1 MTFNVGE
8 VVRLKSGGPS
18 MTVSHTGR
26 GPIETSM
33 INVVWFNKGMPYR
46 TQFLAELLEPVV
58 KPVRPSESTPPLK
71 LDREAFMKDHPQA
84 RPLPPDPYPY

>member
-8 VVRLKSGGPS
+8 VVRLKSGGPA

-26 GPIETSM
+26 GPIETSL

-46 TQFLAELLEPVV
+46 SQFLAELLVPIE
-58 KPVRPSESTPPLK
+58 KPVRPSAT
-71 LDREAFMKDHPQA
+71 QA
-84 RPLPPDPYPY
+84 VPFEIDPKGFLEGAYGR